1 MLQRLLKIK
10 QMLIDANQTG
20 YAPYSDI
27 LLQVNGA
34 IASAR
39 IAERK
44 TARLKGL
51 GERGGVWS
59 K

>member
-20 YAPYSDI
+20 YNPYKDI

-34 IASAR
+34 IASVR

-44 TARLKGL
+44 AARLKGL